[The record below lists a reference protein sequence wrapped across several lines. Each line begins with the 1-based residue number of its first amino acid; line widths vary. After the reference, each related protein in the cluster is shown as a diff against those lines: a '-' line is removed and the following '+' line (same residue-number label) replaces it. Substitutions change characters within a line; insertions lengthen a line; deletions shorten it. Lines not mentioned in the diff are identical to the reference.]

1 MNASEQ
7 TPIEKS
13 PTNTR
18 SRYND
23 TIQDQRANIVRH
35 VNTNQMRLVGH
46 DTKSLNLN
54 NRKHR

>member
-13 PTNTR
+13 PTNTK

-46 DTKSLNLN
+46 DTKSINLN
-54 NRKHR
+54 N